1 MSDIKSNRELWGVDF
16 PVGGEWDAGYT
27 APAVQAGK
35 QGRWTVRRAPLA
47 FLVLFVYSAVK
58 REMLLDLFPPTEQ
71 GEIEAKTFALA
82 ARENNQTQPVQ

>member
-35 QGRWTVRRAPLA
+35 QGRWTVRRAPHRGKNLCPRRPR
-47 FLVLFVYSAVK
+47 K
-58 REMLLDLFPPTEQ
+58 
-71 GEIEAKTFALA
+71 
-82 ARENNQTQPVQ
+82 